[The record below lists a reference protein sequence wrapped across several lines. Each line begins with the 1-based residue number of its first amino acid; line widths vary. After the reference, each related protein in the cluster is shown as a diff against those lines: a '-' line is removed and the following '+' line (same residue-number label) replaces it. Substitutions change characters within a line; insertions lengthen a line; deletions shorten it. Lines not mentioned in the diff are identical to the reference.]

1 MLRLTFS
8 MKRPAH
14 LHPRDLHG
22 LARLAVDA
30 TGGIADLVE
39 GVHHHIVRPPF
50 LVSSPTPGRTGGIA
64 GLVYASIR
72 GATAVLGGAIDATV
86 APLVPLFGER
96 ATTPRREAALAALN
110 GVLGD
115 YLADA
120 RNPLAFDMVLRSE
133 GQTLTLTP
141 RALAAAFPQRSGRVA
156 VLLHGLCMND
166 LQWRRA
172 GHDHGRALA
181 RDLDYTPVYLRYNS
195 GLHISTNGRRFSALL
210 EDLVGAWPE
219 PIEDLV
225 IIGHSMGGLVT
236 RSALHYASIE
246 GHAWPARLGRV
257 VFLGTPHHGAPLE
270 RGGSWVHESL
280 SAVPYVAPFS
290 RLGKIRSAGITDLRH
305 GNLVDEDWE
314 GRDRFA
320 RDEDTRRH
328 VALPIDVACYAI
340 AATTGTRKSDIAG
353 RFLGDGLV
361 RVSSALGKHRDPK
374 RALGIE
380 PTRQWVAYG
389 MHHMDLLSRPEVYE
403 RMKAWLADG

>member
-1 MLRLTFS
+1 

-72 GATAVLGGAIDATV
+72 GATAVLGGAIDVTV
-86 APLVPLFGER
+86 APLISLYGER

-115 YLADA
+115 YLADT

-141 RALAAAFPQRSGRVA
+141 RALAAAFPQRSRRVA

-225 IIGHSMGGLVT
+225 IVGHSMGGLVT

-246 GHAWPARLGRV
+246 RHAWPAQLRRV

-320 RDEDTRRH
+320 RYADTRRP
-328 VALPIDVACYAI
+328 VPLPIDVACYAI
-340 AATTGTRKSDIAG
+340 AATTGTRKSDITG
-353 RFLGDGLV
+353 RLLGDGLV

-403 RMKAWLADG
+403 RMKVWLAG

>member
-1 MLRLTFS
+1 
-8 MKRPAH
+8 MKKPAH

-30 TGGIADLVE
+30 TGSVADLVE

-115 YLADA
+115 HLADA
-120 RNPLAFDMVLRSE
+120 RNPLAFDMVLHSE
-133 GQTLTLTP
+133 GQALTLTP
-141 RALAAAFPQRSGRVA
+141 RALAAAFPQRSARVA

-195 GLHISTNGRRFSALL
+195 GLHISTNGRQFSALL

-236 RSALHYASIE
+236 RSAIHYASLK

-280 SAVPYVAPFS
+280 NAVPYVAPFS

-403 RMKAWLADG
+403 RMKAWLAG